1 MTQNIYD
8 DPAFFAG
15 YSQLPRSIEGLASM
29 PEWDSLRA
37 LLPSLKG
44 RRVLD
49 LGCGFGWFCR
59 WARDEGAASILG
71 LDVSEKMLA
80 RARSFPADAAI
91 TYAQA
96 NLEQL
101 QLPPDSFDLAYSSL
115 ALHYVADLARL
126 LKTIRSA
133 LADGGDFVF
142 STEHP
147 IYMAARH
154 PGWIVDAEGRKSW
167 PVDSY
172 QSEGRRITDWL
183 APGVVKYHRTMG
195 TTLNA
200 LIAQGFGIRHV
211 EEWAPTEAQVTADPA
226 LAEERERPM
235 FLIVAARAS

>member
-29 PEWDSLRA
+29 PEWDSLRT

-147 IYMAARH
+147 IYMAARR